1 MERNLKHLTTYTIK
15 WFQHL
20 KEKYGA
26 DYPRHTEIRNFDSV
40 DATKVIESNMKLWF
54 NKTEGFIGTGLKQS
68 ESEFVCNCSEID
80 EVLVI
85 YKTGQYKVMKVDQKV
100 YVGKDVLYLNVYR
113 KNDNRTIYNVV
124 YRDGKGG
131 PHMIKRFA
139 ITSVMRDKVY
149 DITQGKEGSRIAYFS
164 ANQNGEAEVIKV
176 FIKSKLR
183 NSKVVNFERDFAET
197 PIKGRGVKGNLLTK
211 ADVQKIQLVSK
222 GGSTLGGRP
231 VWWDP
236 DVQRINY
243 NKQGQYLGEFLG
255 DDRVLVI
262 LDNWD
267 YYISTFEET
276 VHFES
281 NVLRVEKYDPQKVW
295 TFILW
300 DKEMKC
306 YNLKR
311 SLLDARASKQNMLGD
326 VKRFKLATGL
336 LYVPEVVEGDES
348 ESVVTESQTAEAP
361 KPQPLVIDTPYPRF
375 RITFGKPD
383 QFRPAIE
390 VDADEFIP
398 IRSINTKGKK
408 ITPYKVASI
417 EEIQPTRV
425 PEVVEVTEVEEGE
438 EEPEEETSNDTET
451 LF

>member
-1 MERNLKHLTTYTIK
+1 M
-15 WFQHL
+15 
-20 KEKYGA
+20 
-26 DYPRHTEIRNFDSV
+26 
-40 DATKVIESNMKLWF
+40 
-54 NKTEGFIGTGLKQS
+54 
-68 ESEFVCNCSEID
+68 
-80 EVLVI
+80 
-85 YKTGQYKVMKVDQKV
+85 
-100 YVGKDVLYLNVYR
+100 
-113 KNDNRTIYNVV
+113 
-124 YRDGKGG
+124 
-131 PHMIKRFA
+131 
-139 ITSVMRDKVY
+139 
-149 DITQGKEGSRIAYFS
+149 
-164 ANQNGEAEVIKV
+164 
-176 FIKSKLR
+176 
-183 NSKVVNFERDFAET
+183 
-197 PIKGRGVKGNLLTK
+197 
-211 ADVQKIQLVSK
+211 
-222 GGSTLGGRP
+222 
-231 VWWDP
+231 
-236 DVQRINY
+236 
-243 NKQGQYLGEFLG
+243 
-255 DDRVLVI
+255 
-262 LDNWD
+262 
-267 YYISTFEET
+267 
-276 VHFES
+276 HFES

-336 LYVPEVVEGDES
+336 LYVPEVEEGEENEATAS
-348 ESVVTESQTAEAP
+348 EPQTAEAP

-425 PEVVEVTEVEEGE
+425 PEVVDVAEVVEGE
-438 EEPEEETSNDTET
+438 EEPEEESPNDTET

>member
-1 MERNLKHLTTYTIK
+1 MPIS
-15 WFQHL
+15 
-20 KEKYGA
+20 A
-26 DYPRHTEIRNFDSV
+26 
-40 DATKVIESNMKLWF
+40 
-54 NKTEGFIGTGLKQS
+54 
-68 ESEFVCNCSEID
+68 
-80 EVLVI
+80 
-85 YKTGQYKVMKVDQKV
+85 
-100 YVGKDVLYLNVYR
+100 
-113 KNDNRTIYNVV
+113 
-124 YRDGKGG
+124 
-131 PHMIKRFA
+131 
-139 ITSVMRDKVY
+139 
-149 DITQGKEGSRIAYFS
+149 AYFS

-336 LYVPEVVEGDES
+336 LYVPEE
-348 ESVVTESQTAEAP
+348 
-361 KPQPLVIDTPYPRF
+361 
-375 RITFGKPD
+375 
-383 QFRPAIE
+383 
-390 VDADEFIP
+390 
-398 IRSINTKGKK
+398 
-408 ITPYKVASI
+408 
-417 EEIQPTRV
+417 
-425 PEVVEVTEVEEGE
+425 
-438 EEPEEETSNDTET
+438 
-451 LF
+451 